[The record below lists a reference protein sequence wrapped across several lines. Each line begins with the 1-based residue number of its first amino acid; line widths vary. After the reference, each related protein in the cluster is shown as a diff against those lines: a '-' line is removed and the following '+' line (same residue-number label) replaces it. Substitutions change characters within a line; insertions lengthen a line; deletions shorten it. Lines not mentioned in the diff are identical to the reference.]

1 MISTKSVE
9 EVIQRSSIEEVIG
22 DYVQLRRRG
31 TNLVGLCPFHLE
43 KTPSFSV
50 SPGKGIYKCFG
61 CARSGNAVQFMMEH
75 ESMTFPEAIRYLAKK
90 FSITIEETVQTEE
103 VRQENLLKES
113 LFIVNDWA
121 AKYFQQELWQTE
133 EGQAVGL
140 PYFKERGFIDQT
152 IKKFQL
158 GYAPRQAA
166 FIEFAIKH
174 HLNPE
179 YLRTLGLA
187 TEKNHDFFRERVIFP
202 IQSLSGKILGFGGR
216 VLKNV
221 PNAPKYL
228 NSPESEIY
236 NKRSILFGLFQAKK
250 AIKEQD
256 HCLLVEG
263 YTDVISLSQAGVE
276 NVVASSGTS
285 LTVEQIYLIKR
296 FTSNV
301 HLLYDGDPAGINAA
315 IRGLNLLL
323 EKDLNVKIIILPEKE
338 DPDSFIR
345 KQGKQYFLDYLQKH
359 QEDFIQF
366 KLNQAGLN
374 QDPIK
379 KAEYIKDIVETVAL
393 VPDSLKRAIYT
404 KEVCQKLGIREEIF
418 THEVNKNLRKVLV
431 QQQHSGTLPQNDLA
445 ALKTVDDSESKSIIH
460 NQTALLTPNDEP
472 QEKDIIR
479 ILIQFGSE
487 LPDPQDTTTDLAKVM
502 LENLSDV
509 IEYFDNALYK
519 KIILDL
525 QQRIE
530 QRKPYD
536 PSYFLHHHDPEIQK
550 LAIDLNSTPY
560 TYSENW
566 AARWEIYLQTQKDP
580 EKNFMRDSYQ
590 SMMRFKLRKI
600 NRLIQ
605 ENLKNMENARDNN
618 LAEEE
623 MLYLRVHQHYTKVR
637 NEIAANVRT
646 VLI

>member
-1 MISTKSVE
+1 MISSKSVE
-9 EVIQRSSIEEVIG
+9 EVIQRSPIEEVLG

-31 TNLVGLCPFHLE
+31 ANLVGLCPFHLE
-43 KTPSFSV
+43 KTPSFNV
-50 SPGKGIYKCFG
+50 SPTKGIYKCFG

-90 FSITIEETVQTEE
+90 FSINIEETVPTEE

-121 AKYFQQELWQTE
+121 AKYFQHELWQTE
-133 EGQAVGL
+133 EGQAVAL
-140 PYFKERGFIDQT
+140 PYFKERGFLEQT
-152 IKKFQL
+152 IKRFQL
-158 GYAPRQAA
+158 GYAPRQAT
-166 FIEFAIKH
+166 FVEFATKQQ
-174 HLNPE
+174 LNPVH
-179 YLRTLGLA
+179 LRTLGLA

-216 VLKNV
+216 ILKNI

-236 NKRSILFGLFQAKK
+236 NKRAILFGLFQAKK
-250 AIKEQD
+250 AIKDQD
-256 HCLLVEG
+256 YCLLVEG

-285 LTVEQIYLIKR
+285 LTAEQIYLIKR

-301 HLLYDGDPAGINAA
+301 HLLYDGDPAGISAA
-315 IRGLNLLL
+315 LRGVNLLL

-345 KQGKQYFLDYLQKH
+345 KNGKQYFLDYLQKH
-359 QEDFIQF
+359 QQDFIQF
-366 KLNQAGLN
+366 KLNRAGLN

-379 KAEYIKDIVETVAL
+379 KAEWIKDIVETVSL
-393 VPDSLKRAIYT
+393 VPDPLKRAIYT
-404 KEVCQKLGIREEIF
+404 KEACQKLGLQEEVF
-418 THEVNKNLRKVLV
+418 NHEVNKQLRKVLT
-431 QQQHSGTLPQNDLA
+431 QQQPAGTVSPGDLA
-445 ALKTVDDSESKSIIH
+445 ALKAVNEAERTSITH
-460 NQTALLTPNDEP
+460 DQAALLTPNDEP

-487 LPDPQDTTTDLAKVM
+487 LPDPQDTSTDLAKVM

-509 IEYFDNALYK
+509 IEYFDSPLYK

-525 QQRIE
+525 RQRIE
-530 QRKPYD
+530 QGSPYS
-536 PSYFLHHHDPEIQK
+536 PTYFLHHHDPEIQK
-550 LAIDLNSTPY
+550 LAIDLNANPY

-580 EKNFMRDSYQ
+580 DKNFMRDSYQ

-605 ENLKNMENARDNN
+605 ENLKNMEQARQSN

-646 VLI
+646 VVI